1 LHLHAG
7 DLHLVNRT
15 IVGGRILLCSALL
28 LVAHGSPA
36 PAAAEKTAPASIDE
50 SPELAGLL
58 QKLATRADLYRKYA
72 LGFTCEESL
81 VKTYYDPD
89 KGSFKR
95 RQRESYDYLFER
107 SDKTGRLGEVREIFE
122 ENGKAVRR
130 STRDLELAIPPS
142 YAWSQIFAT
151 ENRGKFHFKLAG
163 KVLKGYKLLI
173 EFDFT
178 GWATE
183 PGTADIGGWSGRAS
197 VDSTTLNLAEISAE
211 PSGQLSRIEAEKIK
225 YQRAFAIMGVPLA
238 GKPKS
243 RAISVLFGFQ
253 SEDLTYPTETTITE
267 SVYVRSAEMGLEK
280 RTILTYRSYRF
291 FKVGTE
297 AEEARPA
304 PAPDPNV
311 DPGTPPPEATA
322 PIPPP
327 DPNRPRR

>member
-1 LHLHAG
+1 
-7 DLHLVNRT
+7 VTRT
-15 IVGGRILLCSALL
+15 IVGGQILLCSALL
-28 LVAHGSPA
+28 LA
-36 PAAAEKTAPASIDE
+36 APASPATAAEAGATAAADDE

-58 QKLATRADLYRKYA
+58 QKLAARADLYRKYA

-95 RQRESYDYLFER
+95 RQREVYDYLFER
-107 SDKTGRLGEVREIFE
+107 SAKTGRLGEVREIIE
-122 ENGKAVRR
+122 ENGRPVRR
-130 STRDLELAIPPS
+130 STRDLDLEIPPS
-142 YAWSQIFAT
+142 YAWSQIFAA
-151 ENRGKFHFKLAG
+151 ENRGKFHFKLLG
-163 KVLKGYKLLI
+163 KILKGYKLLI

-178 GWATE
+178 GWAAE

-197 VDSTTLNLAEISAE
+197 VDSSTLNLAEITAE
-211 PSGQLSRIEAEKIK
+211 PSGQVSRIEAEKLK

-238 GKPKS
+238 GRPKS
-243 RAISVLFGFQ
+243 RSLGVLFGFQ
-253 SEDLTYPTETTITE
+253 NEDLTYPTETTIAE

-280 RTILTYRSYRF
+280 RTLLTYRSYRF

-304 PAPDPNV
+304 PAADPNL
-311 DPGTPPPEATA
+311 DPNAMPPASTPPS
-322 PIPPP
+322 PPP